1 MLLSFDKRWVFFWKE
16 YSTNPPGILL
26 RGQQKEGRRNDKIS
40 FEAAGEGTL
49 FLDEIGEL
57 PHSFQP
63 HLLRVLQNGEF
74 RRVGSHRIITARCRI
89 IAATNRNLEQEVMNG
104 RFRED
109 LFFRIAP
116 LVIKVPPLRD
126 RKEDIPLLYR
136 VILDKFV
143 HRTGKKVYGISR
155 PAQSILMSYDWP
167 GNVRELENI
176 LEQAAMLTTETFIRS
191 EDLPKRPNAP
201 RGEVPLPMSLADVE
215 KKHIGTVLLQ
225 FAGNRTKAS
234 EALGI
239 SRRALIRKIEKFGIR

>member
-1 MLLSFDKRWVFFWKE
+1 
-16 YSTNPPGILL
+16 
-26 RGQQKEGRRNDKIS
+26 
-40 FEAAGEGTL
+40 
-49 FLDEIGEL
+49 
-57 PHSFQP
+57 
-63 HLLRVLQNGEF
+63 
-74 RRVGSHRIITARCRI
+74 
-89 IAATNRNLEQEVMNG
+89 
-104 RFRED
+104 
-109 LFFRIAP
+109 
-116 LVIKVPPLRD
+116 
-126 RKEDIPLLYR
+126 
-136 VILDKFV
+136 
-143 HRTGKKVYGISR
+143 
-155 PAQSILMSYDWP
+155 MSYDWP